1 MSRLRLLA
9 LVLAGLGVVWLVLAV
24 SVLSGTPN
32 WAEDFGAYRDA
43 AIRLHDE
50 GSLYLAASL
59 ERGFQPQG
67 QGLYL
72 YPPPLGIAFTGFA
85 GLGAETGAVAWY
97 LAKVVALALAA
108 AVMPVRTTTRLLAFG
123 VSVFGFAVL
132 RDLTEGN
139 VSVLITLGFA
149 LGWRYLDRP
158 VGSVALALATSVRA
172 TTGVFLLWFAVRR
185 RWRPLV
191 WMLATGVVLIVLTL
205 PFVGVDGYR
214 DYFTLLANVSDPGD
228 LGQNRHLTRL
238 ALELG
243 LGADRLW
250 LVLVPTW
257 ILTVAAIIASTRRDA
272 ATGYMVTAAASLLL
286 APLMWDHYLTIL
298 MLPAAFLFERGRSWG
313 MALPLFS
320 WAPAPLMPLVA
331 VAALLLPFAARP
343 ADGDGPADGS
353 DRRAPEPAASVP

>member
-9 LVLAGLGVVWLVLAV
+9 LVLAGVGVVWLLLAI
-24 SVLSGTPN
+24 SVLSATPN

-50 GSLYLAASL
+50 GTLYLAASL
-59 ERGFQPQG
+59 DRGFQPQG

-72 YPPPLGIAFTGFA
+72 YPPPLGIAFSGFA
-85 GLGAETGAVAWY
+85 SLSPDTGAVAWY

-108 AVMPVRTTTRLLAFG
+108 AIMPVRTTTRLLAFG

-139 VSVLITLGFA
+139 VSVLITLGLA
-149 LGWRYLDRP
+149 VGWRYLDRP
-158 VGSVALALATSVRA
+158 LGAVALALATSVRA
-172 TTGVFLLWFAVRR
+172 TTGVYLLWFAIRR
-185 RWRPLV
+185 RWRPLA
-191 WMLATGVVLIVLTL
+191 WMLATGAVLIVLTL
-205 PFVGVDGYR
+205 PFVGIEGYR
-214 DYFTLLANVSDPGD
+214 DYFTLLANVSDTGD

-243 LGADRLW
+243 VAADHLW

-257 ILTVAAIIASTRRDA
+257 ILTVAAVIASTRRDA

-298 MLPAAFLFERGRSWG
+298 MLPAAFLFERGRPWG

-331 VAALLLPFAARP
+331 VAALLLPFTARP
-343 ADGDGPADGS
+343 AGRGGPGHEGGPQ
-353 DRRAPEPAASVP
+353 APEPVASVP